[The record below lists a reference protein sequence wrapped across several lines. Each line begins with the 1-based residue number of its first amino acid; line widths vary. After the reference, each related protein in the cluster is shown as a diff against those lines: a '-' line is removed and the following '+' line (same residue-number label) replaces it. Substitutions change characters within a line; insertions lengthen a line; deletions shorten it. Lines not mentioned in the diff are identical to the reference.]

1 MTSFMQALTEAL
13 PGWEI
18 EPVAEGNLTQG
29 LEILAS
35 NREGYYALTGEPAP
49 TLQNLREDLTHLPP
63 GRSLCDKSF
72 LLLSFDG
79 KATALMDYVR
89 GYPTE
94 QTGYIGLL
102 ILHQNCH
109 RPRPLSRPPAK
120 PAPGGWNLAAL
131 RPTRR
136 GFLSGAPT
144 ALRFSA
150 AASTQ
155 TNRELP
161 REIPDAYWCWKK
173 TYNFLKNA
181 IDKSRRISYNS
192 GAVSNSI
199 CARSSAG

>member
-1 MTSFMQALTEAL
+1 MTPLMQALTEAL
-13 PGWEI
+13 PVWEI

-109 RPRPLSRPPAK
+109 RQKLGTVLFQAVEQAARKTGARRLELGCFEANTPGLSFWRSNGFK
-120 PAPGGWNLAAL
+120 VL
-131 RPTRR
+131 RSCIHPDE
-136 GFLSGAPT
+136 SGASQGNSRC
-144 ALRFSA
+144 LLVL
-150 AASTQ
+150 
-155 TNRELP
+155 E
-161 REIPDAYWCWKK
+161 
-173 TYNFLKNA
+173 KNL
-181 IDKSRRISYNS
+181 
-192 GAVSNSI
+192 
-199 CARSSAG
+199 